1 MLKSFEVISLN
12 GVKGMDYKF
21 DFFNDLNIF
30 TGRNG
35 SGKTTLMKLLWYLI
49 TPNRRI
55 APETV
60 KFGFARL
67 VTETYELSAS
77 VKANADEGIPKKIEW
92 SFKEFKTGAG
102 IQIDYED
109 LMSMRGMSAMDSID
123 LAVERAGDQHTLF
136 FPTFRRLEGGFDSF
150 MSTRIYRRQRRMVGG
165 KLDELSEY
173 LESYSQAL
181 SSANHTFV
189 TSISTRDIENL
200 ISSEYAARTEI
211 TNKAYLAASRDIE
224 ALIDEEDTKTKSPR
238 NTEDVV
244 SSSIVTSLDL
254 MAKIKDKLKEAKNKD
269 TDNRRPFKILSQLVS
284 EVFRDKTIKVSPT
297 LGFGNADAKVGAN
310 NLSAGEKQ
318 MFGFLSYNALLKSS
332 IFFIDEPELSL
343 NVDWQ
348 RILFRKLMEQGSNN
362 QFIVATHSPFIYS
375 QYPQRELFLGADR
388 GFGTNV

>member
-21 DFFNDLNIF
+21 DFFKDLNIF

-67 VTETYELSAS
+67 ATETYELSVS

-92 SFKEFKTGAG
+92 LFKELKTGAG

-200 ISSEYAARTEI
+200 ISSEYAART
-211 TNKAYLAASRDIE
+211 
-224 ALIDEEDTKTKSPR
+224 
-238 NTEDVV
+238 
-244 SSSIVTSLDL
+244 
-254 MAKIKDKLKEAKNKD
+254 
-269 TDNRRPFKILSQLVS
+269 
-284 EVFRDKTIKVSPT
+284 
-297 LGFGNADAKVGAN
+297 
-310 NLSAGEKQ
+310 
-318 MFGFLSYNALLKSS
+318 
-332 IFFIDEPELSL
+332 
-343 NVDWQ
+343 
-348 RILFRKLMEQGSNN
+348 
-362 QFIVATHSPFIYS
+362 
-375 QYPQRELFLGADR
+375 
-388 GFGTNV
+388 

>member
-1 MLKSFEVISLN
+1 
-12 GVKGMDYKF
+12 
-21 DFFNDLNIF
+21 
-30 TGRNG
+30 
-35 SGKTTLMKLLWYLI
+35 
-49 TPNRRI
+49 
-55 APETV
+55 
-60 KFGFARL
+60 
-67 VTETYELSAS
+67 
-77 VKANADEGIPKKIEW
+77 
-92 SFKEFKTGAG
+92 
-102 IQIDYED
+102 
-109 LMSMRGMSAMDSID
+109 MSAMDSID
-123 LAVERAGDQHTLF
+123 FAVERAGDQHTLF

-211 TNKAYLAASRDIE
+211 TNKAYLSASRDIE

-254 MAKIKDKLKEAKNKD
+254 MAKIKEKLKEVKNKD

-284 EVFRDKTIKVSPT
+284 EVFRDKAIKVSPT

-318 MFGFLSYNALLKSS
+318 MFGFLSYNALLKNS

-388 GFGTNV
+388 GFGTNG